1 MSTIRIYTN
10 FENFSHTESHII
22 KKGLQHLRCNPL
34 ILLVRPAGFE
44 PAAYGFEDRTS
55 EFPNRLKLL

>member
-44 PAAYGFEDRTS
+44 PAAYGFEVQES
-55 EFPNRLKLL
+55 